1 MNFTTPT
8 KPADEAESQDA
19 NPLWV
24 ITAMLAVFAA
34 GAAAIVALG

>member
-8 KPADEAESQDA
+8 KPADDAESEHA

-24 ITAMLAVFAA
+24 ITVMLAVFAA
-34 GAAAIVALG
+34 GAAAIIALG